1 MKNGGL
7 SMSSELELLIE
18 RARAVQMSDP
28 QKTQQRISFAYGT
41 AKIENENITR
51 EMVEKVVRA
60 TAK

>member
-1 MKNGGL
+1 M
-7 SMSSELELLIE
+7 
-18 RARAVQMSDP
+18 QMSDP